1 MSCDWRFVLTAKRR
15 RSLWRHLLRA
25 GTRTTLCE
33 ISYPWIFLVDIHAVS
48 WISLLRTAGYWHV
61 LNWVPKLPTRLT
73 QSVTLR
79 DTRGSNLGQKTVYRK
94 GSRGF
99 SQCLKQAYYPFLPS
113 IFQFIIDY
121 HSINR
126 CCITD
131 NVVKQRDYRTTEA
144 SLPTN
149 VSSEPFLVFKI
160 RNCKSS
166 VMDCQSGWIT
176 SLEAHSLAESLF

>member
-1 MSCDWRFVLTAKRR
+1 MSCEWRFVLTAKRR

-25 GTRTTLCE
+25 GTRTTLYE
-33 ISYPWIFLVDIHAVS
+33 ISYPWIFLVDIHTVI
-48 WISLLRTAGYWHV
+48 WISLLWTTGYSHF

-79 DTRGSNLGQKTVYRK
+79 NTRGSNLGQNTVYPV

-113 IFQFIIDY
+113 IFQVIIDY
-121 HSINR
+121 QPINR

-131 NVVKQRDYRTTEA
+131 NVVKQRDYKDYWSVASHKCFVRTGPC
-144 SLPTN
+144 L
-149 VSSEPFLVFKI
+149 
-160 RNCKSS
+160 
-166 VMDCQSGWIT
+166 
-176 SLEAHSLAESLF
+176 